1 MPKAQKQKLFQL
13 QDTEIQQILFCDN
26 SDTEDGLELDNED
39 LQFLEQDVEQIE
51 QNPDIGQSN
60 PEVIIEPALDP
71 SVSAGFSQNQT
82 LDSNHTTSTV
92 TSQPM
97 PNEDICFKW
106 KKIKPNSSNLVQQA
120 FTSTNGSFDYGK
132 ILLPLDSEA
141 TPYEIFA
148 KVTNFDEFI
157 QDIVIPQSKLYSQQK
172 GHVFHIEEE
181 MKAFFGMTVVM
192 GYHVLPY
199 IRDYWSSEQD
209 LGVPYIANV
218 MTLKRF
224 EEIKAYLHFN
234 DNDLVKPDS
243 DEYHDRAFKV
253 RPVMDHLNSSFMASL
268 APTQFES
275 VDEHMIKFK
284 GHNILRQYVKGKPIK
299 WGFKMWCRCDSK
311 AGYLFE
317 FDLYT
322 GKKNQVEYGLGEGVV
337 LQLREAIKDLY
348 CKIFIDNFFN
358 SPLLQVKL
366 LERNVFSA
374 GTVRPN
380 RKHLPKPP
388 QLKIPSD
395 KDMKK
400 GDVVAY
406 EANV

>member
-26 SDTEDGLELDNED
+26 SETEDGLELDNED

-51 QNPDIGQSN
+51 QNPDIG
-60 PEVIIEPALDP
+60 
-71 SVSAGFSQNQT
+71 QT

-132 ILLPLDSEA
+132 IILPLDSEA

-209 LGVPYIANV
+209 LGCAIHC
-218 MTLKRF
+218 KC
-224 EEIKAYLHFN
+224 N
-234 DNDLVKPDS
+234 DP
-243 DEYHDRAFKV
+243 E
-253 RPVMDHLNSSFMASL
+253 
-268 APTQFES
+268 T
-275 VDEHMIKFK
+275 I
-284 GHNILRQYVKGKPIK
+284 
-299 WGFKMWCRCDSK
+299 
-311 AGYLFE
+311 
-317 FDLYT
+317 
-322 GKKNQVEYGLGEGVV
+322 
-337 LQLREAIKDLY
+337 
-348 CKIFIDNFFN
+348 
-358 SPLLQVKL
+358 
-366 LERNVFSA
+366 
-374 GTVRPN
+374 
-380 RKHLPKPP
+380 
-388 QLKIPSD
+388 
-395 KDMKK
+395 
-400 GDVVAY
+400 
-406 EANV
+406 

>member
-82 LDSNHTTSTV
+82 LDSNHRTSTV

-181 MKAFFGMTVVM
+181 EMKAFFGMTVVM
-192 GYHVLPY
+192 GYGISCSAIYQRL
-199 IRDYWSSEQD
+199 
-209 LGVPYIANV
+209 
-218 MTLKRF
+218 
-224 EEIKAYLHFN
+224 
-234 DNDLVKPDS
+234 LV
-243 DEYHDRAFKV
+243 
-253 RPVMDHLNSSFMASL
+253 
-268 APTQFES
+268 Q
-275 VDEHMIKFK
+275 
-284 GHNILRQYVKGKPIK
+284 
-299 WGFKMWCRCDSK
+299 
-311 AGYLFE
+311 
-317 FDLYT
+317 
-322 GKKNQVEYGLGEGVV
+322 
-337 LQLREAIKDLY
+337 
-348 CKIFIDNFFN
+348 
-358 SPLLQVKL
+358 
-366 LERNVFSA
+366 
-374 GTVRPN
+374 
-380 RKHLPKPP
+380 
-388 QLKIPSD
+388 
-395 KDMKK
+395 
-400 GDVVAY
+400 
-406 EANV
+406 